1 MYKLR
6 RIIYY
11 FFHKP
16 SVLMVMLIEK
26 LAPLIPDKPYLK
38 LKFRLV
44 MGSWPNLN
52 NPQTFNEKLQW
63 LKLYNRC
70 PQYTLMVD
78 KVKVKKYVAEILGE
92 EYVIPT
98 LGVWDNP
105 NDIDFDALPNRFVLK
120 CNHNSG
126 TGMCICKEK
135 SKLNI
140 PRVKAALRKGLKENY
155 YLHGREWPYK
165 NVPRKILAEQ
175 FIEDKNG
182 AELLDYKL
190 MCFNGKVYCT
200 FVCGDRFSGDGLKV
214 TFYDREWKRL
224 PFTRHYPNLTR
235 DVPRP
240 KRYEQMIEFAE
251 KLSEGLPFARIDFYE
266 IDGRLF
272 FGEITFFPG
281 SGMEEFSPEEYDKIL
296 GDLITLPYKS

>member
-1 MYKLR
+1 
-6 RIIYY
+6 
-11 FFHKP
+11 
-16 SVLMVMLIEK
+16 MVMLIEK
-26 LAPLIPDKPYLK
+26 LSLLIPDKPYLK

-140 PRVKAALRKGLKENY
+140 PRVKAELRKGLKENY

-165 NVPRKILAEQ
+165 NVPRKILAEE

-224 PFTRHYPNLTR
+224 PFTRHYPNLKS